1 MKKKDKIIALIA
13 AAVLLILAATG
24 GYLSGRKAVSD
35 ELETEKAAVSRV
47 TEELQELQLQR
58 DELADLNRS
67 SIMSMVLDEGPIY
80 VIGHRSPDSD
90 TVCSAIAYARLLQ
103 KLGFDAIPMLNGEP
117 NNESKY
123 ILEQAGIPVPEILDD
138 AAGKNI
144 FLVDHSEYMQ
154 STKGMNEAHIVG
166 ILDHHGVGS
175 VTTGNMVVYEGRPIG
190 ATATIVWLDYLNYG
204 LVPDDDIAY
213 ILLCTIF
220 SDTATLTS
228 STVTDA
234 DRKAVEALAKQAG
247 IDDTDAL
254 ARKLHEELL
263 SYEGF
268 TDIEILFSDYKE
280 YEAFG
285 TKFGIGC
292 VNAIDEETASELA
305 ARMKAVLPEGFSSK
319 EVGLMYA
326 EIGIRENGEK
336 IDYVVPVDELSKQ
349 IFEQAFPDY
358 DEYDGTAF
366 IFRKGC
372 GRKTVF
378 VPGLTDF
385 LATQPH
391 D

>member
-1 MKKKDKIIALIA
+1 MKKNGKFIALIIA
-13 AAVLLILAATG
+13 AALLILAAAG
-24 GYLSGRKAVSD
+24 GYLSGWKAVSD
-35 ELETEKAAVSRV
+35 DLEKEKAAVSRV

-58 DELADLNRS
+58 DELAELNKS
-67 SIMSMVLDEGPIY
+67 SIMSMVLDDGPIY
-80 VIGHRSPDSD
+80 VIGHKSPDSD

-117 NNESKY
+117 NNESNY

-305 ARMKAVLPEGFSSK
+305 ARMKAVLPEGFASK

>member
-1 MKKKDKIIALIA
+1 MKKNEKIIAFIVA
-13 AAVLLILAATG
+13 AALLILAAAG
-24 GYLSGRKAVSD
+24 GYLHARKAVSD
-35 ELETEKAAVSRV
+35 ELEKEKAAASRV

-58 DELADLNRS
+58 DELAELNRS

-80 VIGHRSPDSD
+80 VIGHKSPDSD

-117 NNESKY
+117 INESKY

-234 DRKAVEALAKQAG
+234 DRKAVEALAQQAG
-247 IDDTDAL
+247 IEDTEAL

-285 TKFGIGC
+285 TRFGIGC

-305 ARMKAVLPEGFSSK
+305 ARMKAVLSEGFASK
-319 EVGLMYA
+319 DVGLMYA

-378 VPGLTDF
+378 VPGLSDF

>member
-1 MKKKDKIIALIA
+1 M
-13 AAVLLILAATG
+13 TG
-24 GYLSGRKAVSD
+24 HK
-35 ELETEKAAVSRV
+35 
-47 TEELQELQLQR
+47 
-58 DELADLNRS
+58 
-67 SIMSMVLDEGPIY
+67 
-80 VIGHRSPDSD
+80 SPDPD

-117 NNESKY
+117 INESKY

-190 ATATIVWLDYLNYG
+190 AIATIVWLDYLNYG

-234 DRKAVEALAKQAG
+234 DKKAVEALAQQAG
-247 IDDTDAL
+247 IEDTEAL

-292 VNAIDEETASELA
+292 VNAIDEETAAELA
-305 ARMKAVLPEGFSSK
+305 ARMKAVLSEGFASK

-378 VPGLTDF
+378 VPGLSDF

>member
-1 MKKKDKIIALIA
+1 MKKTDR
-13 AAVLLILAATG
+13 ILAAIAIIVLMVFAAVG
-24 GYLSGRKAVSD
+24 GYLHGRKAVTD
-35 ELETEKAAVSRV
+35 ELESERAAAAIVAEEKIQLEQQR
-47 TEELQELQLQR
+47 EEL
-58 DELADLNRS
+58 AGLNRS
-67 SIMSMVLDEGPIY
+67 SMMSMVLSDGPIY
-80 VIGHRSPDSD
+80 VIGHKSPDSD

-103 KLGFDAIPMLNGEP
+103 KLGFDAVPMLNGEP
-117 NNESKY
+117 NNETKY
-123 ILEQAGIPVPEILDD
+123 ILEQAGIPVPEILED

-154 STKGMNEAHIVG
+154 STKGMAEAHIVG

-204 LVPDDDIAY
+204 IELDDDIAY
-213 ILLCTIF
+213 ILLCTIY

-234 DRKAVEALAKQAG
+234 DRKAAEILAKQAG
-247 IDDTDAL
+247 IDDTEAL

-268 TDIEILFSDYKE
+268 TDMEILFSDYKE
-280 YEAFG
+280 YEAYG
-285 TKFGIGC
+285 TVFGIAC
-292 VNAIDEETASELA
+292 ANAIDEATAKDLA
-305 ARMKAVLPEGFSSK
+305 ARMKAVLPEGFASK

-326 EIGIRENGEK
+326 EIDIRENGEK
-336 IDYVVPVDELSKQ
+336 IDYIVPVDELSKQ

-372 GRKTVF
+372 GRKTIF

>member
-1 MKKKDKIIALIA
+1 M
-13 AAVLLILAATG
+13 AVLG
-24 GYLSGRKAVSD
+24 LSSM
-35 ELETEKAAVSRV
+35 
-47 TEELQELQLQR
+47 QELQLQR
-58 DELADLNRS
+58 DELAELNKS
-67 SIMSMVLDEGPIY
+67 NIMSMVLDDGPIY
-80 VIGHRSPDSD
+80 VIGHKSPDSD

-117 NNESKY
+117 NNESNY

-305 ARMKAVLPEGFSSK
+305 ARMKAVLPEGFASK

>member
-1 MKKKDKIIALIA
+1 MKKNGKFIALIIA
-13 AAVLLILAATG
+13 AALLILAAAG

-35 ELETEKAAVSRV
+35 DLEKEKAAVSRV

-58 DELADLNRS
+58 DELAELNKS
-67 SIMSMVLDEGPIY
+67 SIMSMVLDDGPIY
-80 VIGHRSPDSD
+80 VIGHKSPDSD

-117 NNESKY
+117 NNESNY

-305 ARMKAVLPEGFSSK
+305 ARMKAVLPEGFASK

>member
-1 MKKKDKIIALIA
+1 MKKNEKIIALIVA
-13 AAVLLILAATG
+13 AAMLILAAAG
-24 GYLSGRKAVSD
+24 GYLHARKAVSD
-35 ELETEKAAVSRV
+35 ELEKEKAAVSRV
-47 TEELQELQLQR
+47 TEELEELQLQR
-58 DELADLNRS
+58 DELAELNKS
-67 SIMSMVLDEGPIY
+67 SIMSMVLDDGPIY
-80 VIGHRSPDSD
+80 VIGHKSPDSD

-123 ILEQAGIPVPEILDD
+123 ILKQAGIPVPEILED

-234 DRKAVEALAKQAG
+234 DRKAVEALTKQAG
-247 IDDTDAL
+247 IEDTDAL

-305 ARMKAVLPEGFSSK
+305 ARMKAVLSEGFASK

-372 GRKTVF
+372 GRKTIF